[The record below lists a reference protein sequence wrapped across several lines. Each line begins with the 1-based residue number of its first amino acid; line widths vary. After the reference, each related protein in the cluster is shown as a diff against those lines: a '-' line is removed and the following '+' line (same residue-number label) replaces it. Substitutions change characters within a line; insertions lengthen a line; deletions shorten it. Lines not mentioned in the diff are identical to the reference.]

1 LSQKA
6 TLRSRVYSTYLCT
19 RGEKQR
25 ISKQALKRV
34 VRKRIIMAGNIA
46 KITAINFDGVPT
58 DLVNDCSQYI
68 IRVINEAGYGDNVRI
83 RGVAAS
89 AMEQDGTISS
99 ASAKPTTAG
108 DTDIAQSS
116 NATRDTETD
125 VSDDDVV
132 FVRASPPPAA
142 RVVVPVEIDG
152 SGREDSNDTGGSSGS
167 TSDSSESSSDS
178 SSGEESDDE
187 SAPGGGS
194 PKYR

>member
-1 LSQKA
+1 
-6 TLRSRVYSTYLCT
+6 VYSTYLCT
-19 RGEKQR
+19 RGERQR
-25 ISKQALKRV
+25 IFKQALERL
-34 VRKRIIMAGNIA
+34 VRESIIMAGNIA

-108 DTDIAQSS
+108 DTDNAQSS
-116 NATRDTETD
+116 STTRDTETD

-152 SGREDSNDTGGSSGS
+152 SGREDSGREDSNDTSGSSGS

-178 SSGEESDDE
+178 SSGEDSNDE